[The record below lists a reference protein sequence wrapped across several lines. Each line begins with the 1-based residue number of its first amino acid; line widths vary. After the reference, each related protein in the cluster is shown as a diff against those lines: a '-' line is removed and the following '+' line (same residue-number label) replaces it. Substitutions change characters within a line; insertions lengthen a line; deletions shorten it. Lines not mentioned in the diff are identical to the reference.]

1 MQKLFNLSNAF
12 ASYARLKKKCPLVA
26 TMLRAR
32 QNMSVHKKSFS
43 SSSSSSRQRKTM
55 NDRASRRT
63 PPRHGYARIVH
74 HHRDADIEYWEQ
86 HSVEF
91 RRRDRGLVEDNPCYN
106 QPRRQPPV
114 NPDYNSAGTAAAA
127 AGRGASEKTC
137 EEEAKL
143 LSSSQK
149 QKQTVGASARQ
160 QGVDQESGSG
170 SKRTNKPGSAF
181 RVYEHTH
188 HNHDNHNNSDN
199 TRLHRE
205 PSPPAVVWTFRR
217 PGTGG
222 NDDSG

>member
-1 MQKLFNLSNAF
+1 
-12 ASYARLKKKCPLVA
+12 
-26 TMLRAR
+26 MLPAR
-32 QNMSVHKKSFS
+32 QNMSVHKKSVS
-43 SSSSSSRQRKTM
+43 SSSFSSRQRKTM

-63 PPRHGYARIVH
+63 LPRHGYARVVH
-74 HHRDADIEYWEQ
+74 HHRDANIEYWEQ

-114 NPDYNSAGTAAAA
+114 NPDYHEPGRAAAAA
-127 AGRGASEKTC
+127 AGRGASEKTR

-160 QGVDQESGSG
+160 QGVDQEGRGRSE
-170 SKRTNKPGSAF
+170 RTDKPRSAF

-188 HNHDNHNNSDN
+188 HDHHNHNNSDN

-222 NDDSG
+222 NDDNG